1 MLFLASFFKDVGYAV
16 GVAVGGWLDL
26 ARVSL
31 GDGGHQWR
39 AKFQELEVLGRG
51 PG

>member
-26 ARVSL
+26 TRVSL